1 MHMEVYNPHVHGLGN
16 SPRLSWPAL
25 VLALVA
31 VAASVA
37 LGLYGPRVGD
47 RALSPLVPLREVAD
61 ATDAIAQRMSRESAN
76 RPSGAE
82 LPTMQDAARVCK
94 DALATPWQPPDL
106 RSAGFR
112 IVMAGP
118 VPIPGSASAVALLYE
133 ADAAQATHSTP
144 GTSASAT
151 APDAAL
157 RDGDSGEGAAS
168 APNQPVTDSPAARAQ
183 RVPPRL
189 TIAPGPSPQP
199 TPRRDVV
206 IVAARDHGAFA
217 IYDEY
222 GRAQPL
228 GTARSVLEESEWGMW
243 GVMVWSDGELLFV
256 AWAPDVALLD
266 RLRTDLGAP

>member
-1 MHMEVYNPHVHGLGN
+1 MKVYNPHVHGMGN

-25 VLALVA
+25 FLALVA

-47 RALSPLVPLREVAD
+47 RALSPLIPLREVAD
-61 ATDAIAQRMSRESAN
+61 ATDAIAQRMSRESAG

-106 RSAGFR
+106 RSVGYR

-133 ADAAQATHSTP
+133 P
-144 GTSASAT
+144 
-151 APDAAL
+151 
-157 RDGDSGEGAAS
+157 EGA
-168 APNQPVTDSPAARAQ
+168 PATPEQ
-183 RVPPRL
+183 RTPPRM

-199 TPRRDVV
+199 MQRRDVV
-206 IVAARDHGAFA
+206 LVVARDHGTFA

-228 GTARSVLEESEWGMW
+228 GTARSVLEESEWGTW
-243 GVMVWSDGELLFV
+243 AVMVWSDGELLFV
-256 AWAPDVALLD
+256 AWASDVALLD
-266 RLRTDLGAP
+266 RLRSELGAP

>member
-1 MHMEVYNPHVHGLGN
+1 VYNPHVHETAN
-16 SPRLSWPAL
+16 SSRLSWPAL
-25 VLALVA
+25 FLALVA

-61 ATDAIAQRMSRESAN
+61 STDAIAQRMSRESAS
-76 RPSGAE
+76 RPAGAE

-106 RSAGFR
+106 RSAGYR

-133 ADAAQATHSTP
+133 SEGAQAP
-144 GTSASAT
+144 
-151 APDAAL
+151 P
-157 RDGDSGEGAAS
+157 E
-168 APNQPVTDSPAARAQ
+168 QRA
-183 RVPPRL
+183 PPRMA
-189 TIAPGPSPQP
+189 IAPGPSPEPAQ
-199 TPRRDVV
+199 RRDVV
-206 IVAARDHGAFA
+206 LVVARDNGAFA

-228 GTARSVLEESEWGMW
+228 GAARSVLEESEWGTW
-243 GVMVWSDGELLFV
+243 AVLVWADGELLFV
-256 AWAPDVALLD
+256 AWAPDAALLD
-266 RLRTDLGAP
+266 RLRSDLGAP